1 MEKLSP
7 EIALDKYYEMWNA
20 MAKIEEEIGI
30 IGNGFNRFEFRM
42 DFKEGWCDKK
52 GENPVNNCYLCE
64 YAVQTYL
71 SHKTPEESKRLFS
84 LLELDEPNPTIFMT
98 DSICK
103 HCPILW
109 NKDRNNNNCEQDAV
123 CWSLS
128 PIKDILALPINQE
141 EFDEYSKNNS

>member
-1 MEKLSP
+1 MKELTP
-7 EIALDKYYEMWNA
+7 DIALEKYYEMWIA
-20 MAKIEEEIGI
+20 MAKVEKENEI
-30 IGNGFNRFEFRM
+30 NEKDFYRFEFRM
-42 DFKEGWCDKK
+42 DFKEDWCRKK

-64 YAVQTYL
+64 YAVQSYL

-84 LLELDEPNPTIFMT
+84 LIGLDEPNPTIFMT

-109 NKDRNNNNCEQDAV
+109 SKDRDNNNCEKDVV

-128 PIKDILALPINQE
+128 PIKDILMLPLNKE
-141 EFDEYSKNNS
+141 ELDEYSKNHT